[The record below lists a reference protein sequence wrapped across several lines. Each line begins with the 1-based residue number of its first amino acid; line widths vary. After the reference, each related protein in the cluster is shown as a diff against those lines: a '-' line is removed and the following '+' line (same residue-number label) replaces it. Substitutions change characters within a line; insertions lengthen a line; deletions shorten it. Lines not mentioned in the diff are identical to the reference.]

1 MQKGTLLIIG
11 LLVGVAVVAVV
22 LVNGYQKP
30 ESMTGAQQ
38 TSQPEASAPAAA
50 SPSGE
55 QAAREITVEGKEFS
69 FSPATLTVKQGETVR
84 VVFKNTGKMPHDFVV
99 DELNVRTKV
108 ISGGQQDTVTF
119 TATEK
124 GTFEF
129 YCSVGNHRAQGM
141 VGKLMVE

>member
-30 ESMTGAQQ
+30 ATTTGTQP

-55 QAAREITVEGKEFS
+55 QAVREIMVEGKEFS
-69 FSPATLTVKQGETVR
+69 FTPAILTVKQGETVR
-84 VVFKNTGKMPHDFVV
+84 VVFKNTGTMPHDFVV
-99 DELNVRTKV
+99 DGLDVRTKV
-108 ISGGQQDTVTF
+108 VGGGQQDTITF
-119 TATEK
+119 TASEK
-124 GTFEF
+124 GTFEY
-129 YCSVGNHRAQGM
+129 YCSVGNHRARGM
-141 VGKLMVE
+141 VGKITVE